1 MRNISAFLIC
11 TLAACTPV
19 AVTEIE
25 WKDGDSGIIDGVE
38 FRLKDVDAPET
49 SPVGD
54 RPGQAKCELER
65 RRGFAAADYMRA
77 FTRSEEVTIPRQYGT
92 DRYGRIEVDLAVG
105 GRDVADVGLEAGHLK
120 SWKHLNGRPLEDRPD
135 WCSE

>member
-1 MRNISAFLIC
+1 MDLIVRNISAFLIC

-77 FTRSEEVTIPRQYGT
+77 FTRSCLLYTSPSPR
-92 DRYGRIEVDLAVG
+92 DLSTSRMPSSA
-105 GRDVADVGLEAGHLK
+105 
-120 SWKHLNGRPLEDRPD
+120 
-135 WCSE
+135 